1 MCLVLFLVAATIS
14 ASMSPPCWRV
24 ALRLGG
30 VNLMDPG
37 RIRPG
42 AVTRMSGLAVVF
54 GFTVPTV
61 ALLLGPAPLLPMIAV
76 TRHQFIA
83 LVIGAAVVATLGALD
98 EKRSRAAL
106 IRLPV
111 LLATAAGMWLS
122 GFRIGASSGLPAW
135 LDFSISVMWITGTI
149 CLLCSIDRRRGLAAG
164 VVFSA
169 ALANIAL
176 SLALGNQPGALFAS
190 MIAGAALIPTA
201 FGWSIPVAGRTIP
214 MFLGHVL
221 ATASLATRQA
231 ASTAGL
237 VLAAALALLLLARF
251 VGNLKRPPPVDEP
264 PIGHTPLCRR
274 DTS

>member
-1 MCLVLFLVAATIS
+1 MPGMVTCLVLFFVAAMIS

-61 ALLLGPAPLLPMIAV
+61 ALLLGPAPLPPMIAI

-83 LVIGAAVVATLGALD
+83 LVIGAGVVATLGALD
-98 EKRSRAAL
+98 DKRSRVAL
-106 IRLPV
+106 ILLPV
-111 LLATAAGMWLS
+111 LLATAAGMWLA
-122 GFRIGASSGLPAW
+122 GFRIGGSSGLPAW
-135 LDFSISVMWITGTI
+135 LDFSVSVLWITGTI
-149 CLLCSIDRRRGLAAG
+149 CLLCFIDRRRGLAAG

-169 ALANIAL
+169 AFANIAL

-201 FGWSIPVAGRTIP
+201 FGWSIPLTGKTIP
-214 MFLGHVL
+214 MFLGLVL
-221 ATASLATRQA
+221 ATGSLATRQVTF
-231 ASTAGL
+231 TAGL
-237 VLAAALALLLLARF
+237 VLAVALALLVLARP
-251 VGNLKRPPPVDEP
+251 RPHR
-264 PIGHTPLCRR
+264 GGLRT
-274 DTS
+274 